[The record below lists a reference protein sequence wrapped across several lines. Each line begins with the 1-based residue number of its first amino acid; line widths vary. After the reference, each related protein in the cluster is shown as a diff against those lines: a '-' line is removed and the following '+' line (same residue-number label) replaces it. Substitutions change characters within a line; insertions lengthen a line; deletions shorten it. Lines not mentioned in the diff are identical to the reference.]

1 LNSVPL
7 PGSACFICETEG
19 SNRDPQSNDERCYLC
34 PQMHTNHFNGPE
46 LLQHMGAHILH
57 DSQMKDADNPCG
69 LCLNRGSLCAIRL
82 VRRGKS
88 GDQVDMVNSR
98 CPNLYKISL
107 KQAAKFSKTSP
118 CTNIP
123 IRCPLCPK
131 VSDAIWKY
139 NLRSHIAKVHGGDVS
154 LYQDL
159 YTVSDDERVL
169 MKAAFLSKPRKTKR
183 KKAAQNLLKISEA
196 HSTRVALRCVCA
208 SYTSYMI

>member
-1 LNSVPL
+1 
-7 PGSACFICETEG
+7 
-19 SNRDPQSNDERCYLC
+19 
-34 PQMHTNHFNGPE
+34 MHTNHFNGPE

-69 LCLNRGSLCAIRL
+69 LCLNRGSLCAIWL

-159 YTVSDDERVL
+159 YTVSDDECVL
-169 MKAAFLSKPRKTKR
+169 MKAAFLSKPRKTRR